1 MTRSLLNDWK
11 IDGSP
16 ILSPDEGIEI
26 KKTNLED
33 EGSGKDAGGYYHPI
47 ILRFGVRSVALP
59 YSVLTEEEYH
69 YMESLIGGKA
79 TVEVTAPDGTFVAR
93 CTQRAVVWKSSVTG
107 LYNNYK
113 LELHEC

>member
-1 MTRSLLNDWK
+1 MKRSFLNEWL

-59 YSVLTEEEYH
+59 YSVLTEDEYQ
-69 YMESLIGGKA
+69 YMEGLIDGKV
-79 TVEVTAPDGTFVAR
+79 TVEITSPDGIFTAR
-93 CTQRAVVWKSSVTG
+93 CNQRAVVWKSSVTG

-113 LELHEC
+113 LELREC